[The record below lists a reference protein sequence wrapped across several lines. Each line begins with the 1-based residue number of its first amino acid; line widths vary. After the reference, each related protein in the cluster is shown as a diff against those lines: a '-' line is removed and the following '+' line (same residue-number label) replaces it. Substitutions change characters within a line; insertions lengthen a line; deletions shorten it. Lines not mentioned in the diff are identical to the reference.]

1 MQGRDGL
8 PMTNAIRRIAIGA
21 VALAVALPLAV
32 QPARAAVAT
41 VSPGAPLAYPDD
53 DRARATRCLTLAI
66 AYEAGSETPLG
77 RQAVG
82 EVILN
87 RVGNPDYPKSVCG
100 VVFQGSAR
108 RTGCQFT
115 FTCDGAMRRRL
126 STGIITAAHEVAERL
141 IAGDFQPRVPGAT
154 HYHATY
160 VSPYWAPT
168 LVRLT
173 RIGAHIFYRT
183 PTGSGLA
190 ARYASVPEPSVSQMG
205 SILFAIDPNTQG
217 LRGARPP
224 YTASVP
230 DQTSSPATQVFSP
243 WGLAGALSPPSLI
256 KPTP

>member
-1 MQGRDGL
+1 
-8 PMTNAIRRIAIGA
+8 MTYTIRRIMIGTA
-21 VALAVALPLAV
+21 ALAVSMPVAA
-32 QPARAAVAT
+32 QPERASAAMVG
-41 VSPGAPLAYPDD
+41 PGAPFASAED
-53 DRARATRCLTLAI
+53 DRDRATRCLTLAI
-66 AYEAGSETPLG
+66 AYEAGSETPQG

-126 STGIITAAHEVAERL
+126 PTAVITSAHEVAERL
-141 IAGDFQPRVPGAT
+141 IAGDFQPNVPGAT
-154 HYHATY
+154 HYHASY

-183 PTGSGLA
+183 PAGSGVA
-190 ARYASVPEPSVSQMG
+190 TRYAPMPEPSVAQLG
-205 SILFAIDPNTQG
+205 NILFAIDPNTQG
-217 LRGARPP
+217 VRGVRPGHATSDP
-224 YTASVP
+224 SPVSV
-230 DQTSSPATQVFSP
+230 TSSAAPQVFSP
-243 WGLAGALSPPSLI
+243 WGLASALSRPSAI
-256 KPTP
+256 RPAP